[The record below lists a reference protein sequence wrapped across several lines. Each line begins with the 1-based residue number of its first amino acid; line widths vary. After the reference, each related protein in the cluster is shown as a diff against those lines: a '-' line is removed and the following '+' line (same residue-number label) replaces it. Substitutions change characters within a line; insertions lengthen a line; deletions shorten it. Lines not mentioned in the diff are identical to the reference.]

1 MDFEVEKPAYAQLKT
16 KPNEPRI
23 LVFENEG
30 SEVAKREFAKYGL
43 ELNQAWTD
51 DSRGMVAVKRGDL
64 VFRVRPGYNVFA
76 AIRAA

>member
-1 MDFEVEKPAYAQLKT
+1 MEFEVEKPAYAQFKT

-30 SEVAKREFAKYGL
+30 TEVAKREFAKYGL
-43 ELNQAWTD
+43 ELVQAWTD
-51 DSRGMVAVKRGDL
+51 DSFGRVSMDHGDL

-76 AIRAA
+76 AIKAA